1 MLIWFEMTFSRIIIL
16 VSLLVFACSIF
27 FGLGRGVVEEV
38 EIRDYEGEDLSSIND
53 FRENSILGP
62 QYVDV
67 KNYILVVQG
76 LVDNQLEFNY
86 SEVLDGFES
95 FKKVVTLHC
104 IEGWSVKLLWEGI
117 RLEDLFDRVGV
128 SSDASVVIF
137 HAYDGYTTSLP
148 LDYVLNNRLIMAYK
162 MNNVT
167 LPPERGFPFQLVA
180 ESKYGYKWIKWI
192 SNIEL
197 STDEDFRGYYEA
209 RGYSNDAE
217 LSPLP
222 TPTPTPTSTPTPS
235 IGPTPTPTPSPSQS
249 PTPSISPSPS
259 PEPFP
264 TTTAVVSVVII
275 AVIGIGIFV
284 YLKKKRNL
292 NPPTNKLQTK

>member
-235 IGPTPTPTPSPSQS
+235 IGPTPTPTLSPAPSIS
-249 PTPSISPSPS
+249 PTPS
-259 PEPFP
+259 PEP
-264 TTTAVVSVVII
+264 TTPPPGFLPQEALYAILIVAVGIAVV
-275 AVIGIGIFV
+275 AVILI
-284 YLKKKRNL
+284 LKKQK
-292 NPPTNKLQTK
+292 K